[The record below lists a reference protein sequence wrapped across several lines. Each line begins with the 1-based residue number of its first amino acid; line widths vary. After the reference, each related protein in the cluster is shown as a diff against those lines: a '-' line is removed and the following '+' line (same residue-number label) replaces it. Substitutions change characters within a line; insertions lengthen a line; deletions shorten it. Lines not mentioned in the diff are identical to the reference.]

1 MIFHIIRDNYK
12 IIFTK
17 IIIFFWKQKYRRKM
31 NISYITDIF
40 TKVCL
45 GVTIIGL
52 IGNITSFLIFSRKRF
67 LNNSMGVYCRALAIT
82 DSIVIFLQIISEFGT
97 TFFNNSIFQLTT
109 ITCKLS
115 TYLFVTGPP
124 TSSWILA
131 ALSVDRIIQ
140 ISFSNK

>member
-1 MIFHIIRDNYK
+1 
-12 IIFTK
+12 
-17 IIIFFWKQKYRRKM
+17 M

-40 TKVCL
+40 TKVCF

-67 LNNSMGVYCRALAIT
+67 QNNSMGVYCRALAIT
-82 DSIVIFLQIISEFGT
+82 DSIIIFLQIISDFGT
-97 TFFNNSIFQLTT
+97 VFFNNSIFQLTV

-131 ALSVDRIIQ
+131 AFQLTESFRLVSQ
-140 ISFSNK
+140 ISKNSFIISVY